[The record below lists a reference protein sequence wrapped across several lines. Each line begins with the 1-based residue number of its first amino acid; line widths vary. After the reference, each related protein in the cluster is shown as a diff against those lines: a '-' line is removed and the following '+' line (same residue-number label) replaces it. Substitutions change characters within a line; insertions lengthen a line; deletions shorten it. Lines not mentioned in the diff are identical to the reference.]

1 MSNSPTYSGATDW
14 QCERST
20 TRASTIV
27 ESNCRLIPWAT
38 RRLNAE
44 FEREGWPAYRTR
56 IGLHSGEA
64 VVGNIGSEDRMN
76 YTTLGATVNLAAS
89 YGTSI
94 LVSSAL
100 KQRAGLRFCFRSID
114 RIRPKG
120 FAEAFEIYELRYE
133 HAQPDA
139 NELEFC
145 RAWEIVYAALRE
157 RPTTLAEV
165 ELGAF
170 LAKYPHDSVAC
181 YHRQSARPS

>member
-14 QCERST
+14 QRERST
-20 TRASTIV
+20 ACAAALAFQRA
-27 ESNCRLIPWAT
+27 NA
-38 RRLNAE
+38 RLNAE

-64 VVGNIGSEDRMN
+64 VVCNIGSEDRMN

-170 LAKYPHDSVAC
+170 LAKYPHDSVAR